1 MTHHDDDP
9 RDDSS
14 RKDGHGTRDYD
25 AMQREIRERQ
35 SRIGDTL
42 HSIRRRLAPNTL
54 KEQTMNRMTNRM
66 SSGASSM
73 GDMVRGNPVPLAMIG
88 LGVGW
93 MLLSR
98 SGMDQRIANSGA
110 MRSVRSTAGSTARYA
125 RDTFYSATDS
135 VRDAA
140 SHVYDRAGDMAGD
153 AYESASDAAGRM
165 TGGGTY
171 DGRAGGPA
179 GRGMP
184 QQHQSQGSRGG
195 SQGGSRG
202 GSMTSSMTRQL
213 GHVNSSFW
221 DLVEDHPLVAGV
233 MGVAL
238 GAALGASIPGTR
250 YEERWVGDYA
260 SQVTGAAKEAAQD
273 AIERGT
279 RAAQAAAEAAREH
292 VAEAVD
298 DVKGA
303 AKEEINRPT

>member
-1 MTHHDDDP
+1 MSQHDDHAP
-9 RDDSS
+9 G
-14 RKDGHGTRDYD
+14 GHPDYD
-25 AMQREIRERQ
+25 ALQREARDRRT
-35 SRIGDTL
+35 RIADSL
-42 HSIRRRLAPNTL
+42 DALRHRLAPNTL

-66 SSGASSM
+66 SSGASHM

-88 LGVGW
+88 IGLGW

-98 SGMDQRIANSGA
+98 SGMDQRIAHSGA
-110 MRSVRSTAGSTARYA
+110 FRSVRSTAGSTARYA
-125 RDTFYSATDS
+125 RDTFYSAAGT
-135 VRDAA
+135 VRDTA
-140 SHVYDRAGDMAGD
+140 SSMYDRAGDMASD
-153 AYESASDAAGRM
+153 AYESAGDAASRM

-171 DGRAGGPA
+171 DDRTGGPA
-179 GRGMP
+179 GQGMP
-184 QQHQSQGSRGG
+184 QQQSRGG
-195 SQGGSRG
+195 HAQGGR
-202 GSMTSSMTRQL
+202 SMTASMGRQI

-238 GAALGASIPGTR
+238 GAALGASIPATR

-260 SQVTGAAKEAAQD
+260 GQVTNRAKEAAQD

-303 AKEEINRPT
+303 AKEEINRS

>member
-1 MTHHDDDP
+1 MTRRAD
-9 RDDSS
+9 
-14 RKDGHGTRDYD
+14 DYD
-25 AMQREIRERQ
+25 AMQREIRDRQ
-35 SRIGDTL
+35 SRIGGTL
-42 HSIRRRLAPNTL
+42 DALRHRLSPHTL

-98 SGMDQRIANSGA
+98 SGMDQRIAHSGA
-110 MRSVRSTAGSTARYA
+110 MRSVRHTAGSTARYA
-125 RDTFYSATDS
+125 RDTFYNAAES

-140 SHVYDRAGDMAGD
+140 GNLYDRAEDMAGNV
-153 AYESASDAAGRM
+153 YEQAGDAASRM

-171 DGRAGGPA
+171 DGRSGGPA
-179 GRGMP
+179 GRGGP
-184 QQHQSQGSRGG
+184 YQGGRGPAGG
-195 SQGGSRG
+195 SMGR
-202 GSMTSSMTRQL
+202 SMTSSMSRQI
-213 GHVNSSFW
+213 GHVTTSFW

-238 GAALGASIPGTR
+238 GAALGASIPSTR
-250 YEERWVGDYA
+250 YEEQWVGDYA
-260 SQVTGAAKEAAQD
+260 GQVTGMAKEAAQD

-292 VAEAVD
+292 ISEAVD

-303 AKEEINRPT
+303 AKEQMDRPT

>member
-1 MTHHDDDP
+1 MSQ
-9 RDDSS
+9 RDDNATG
-14 RKDGHGTRDYD
+14 DHPDYD
-25 AMQREIRERQ
+25 ALQREARDRRT
-35 SRIGDTL
+35 RIAASLDSL
-42 HSIRRRLAPNTL
+42 RHRLAPNTL

-66 SSGASSM
+66 SSGASHM

-88 LGVGW
+88 IGLGW

-98 SGMDQRIANSGA
+98 SGMDQRIAHSGA
-110 MRSVRSTAGSTARYA
+110 FRSVRSTAGSSARYA
-125 RDTFYSATDS
+125 RDTFYSAAGS
-135 VRDAA
+135 VRDTAG
-140 SHVYDRAGDMAGD
+140 SLYDRAGDMASD
-153 AYESASDAAGRM
+153 AYESAGEAASRM

-171 DGRAGGPA
+171 QDRPGDDRTGGPT

-184 QQHQSQGSRGG
+184 QQHMRGG
-195 SQGGSRG
+195 HPQGGR
-202 GSMTSSMTRQL
+202 SMTASMGRQI
-213 GHVNSSFW
+213 GHVTTSFW

-260 SQVTGAAKEAAQD
+260 GQVTNLAKEAAQD

-303 AKEEINRPT
+303 AKEEINRT

>member
-1 MTHHDDDP
+1 MTRQDDP
-9 RDDSS
+9 TSP
-14 RKDGHGTRDYD
+14 DYD
-25 AMQREIRERQ
+25 AMQREIRDRQ
-35 SRIGDTL
+35 SRIGGTL
-42 HSIRRRLAPNTL
+42 DQLRHRLSPHTL

-98 SGMDQRIANSGA
+98 SGMDQRIAHSGA

-125 RDTFYSATDS
+125 RDTFYSAAES

-140 SHVYDRAGDMAGD
+140 GNLYDRAGDMAGD
-153 AYESASDAAGRM
+153 VYDQAGDAASRM
-165 TGGGTY
+165 TGRDTY
-171 DGRAGGPA
+171 DGRSGGPA
-179 GRGMP
+179 GRGA
-184 QQHQSQGSRGG
+184 SY
-195 SQGGSRG
+195 QGGRG
-202 GSMTSSMTRQL
+202 QPSGRSMTSSMSRQI
-213 GHVNSSFW
+213 GHVTTSFW

-238 GAALGASIPGTR
+238 GAALGASIPSTR

-260 SQVTGAAKEAAQD
+260 GQVTGMAKEAAQD

-292 VAEAVD
+292 ISEAAD

-303 AKEEINRPT
+303 AKEQMDRPT

>member
-1 MTHHDDDP
+1 MTR
-9 RDDSS
+9 RDEHS
-14 RKDGHGTRDYD
+14 RPDYD

-42 HSIRRRLAPNTL
+42 DSLRHRLAPHTL

-88 LGVGW
+88 IGIGW

-98 SGMDQRIANSGA
+98 SGLDQRIAHSGPV
-110 MRSVRSTAGSTARYA
+110 RSVRSTAGSTARYA
-125 RDTFYSATDS
+125 RDTFYSAAGS
-135 VRDAA
+135 VRDATG
-140 SHVYDRAGDMAGD
+140 HLYDRAGDMAGD
-153 AYESASDAAGRM
+153 AYEQASDAASRM

-171 DGRAGGPA
+171 DGRTGGPA
-179 GRGMP
+179 GQGMP
-184 QQHQSQGSRGG
+184 QTQGRRAPSR
-195 SQGGSRG
+195 
-202 GSMTSSMTRQL
+202 GSMTGSMGRQI
-213 GHVNSSFW
+213 GHVTTSFW

-238 GAALGASIPGTR
+238 GAALGASIPATR
-250 YEERWVGDYA
+250 YEERWVGEYA
-260 SQVTGAAKEAAQD
+260 DQVTGMAKEAAQD

-303 AKEEINRPT
+303 AKEEIDRPS

>member
-1 MTHHDDDP
+1 MSPHDDRTTP
-9 RDDSS
+9 
-14 RKDGHGTRDYD
+14 DYD
-25 AMQREIRERQ
+25 ALQREARDR
-35 SRIGDTL
+35 RTHLGATL
-42 HSIRRRLAPNTL
+42 DSLRHRLAPTTL

-66 SSGASSM
+66 SSGASHM

-88 LGVGW
+88 IGLGW

-98 SGMDQRIANSGA
+98 SGMDQRIAHSGA

-125 RDTFYSATDS
+125 RDTFYSAAGS

-140 SHVYDRAGDMAGD
+140 GSMYDRAGDMASD
-153 AYESASDAAGRM
+153 AYESAGDAASRM
-165 TGGGTY
+165 TGSGTY
-171 DGRAGGPA
+171 DDRTGGPA
-179 GRGMP
+179 GHGMP
-184 QQHQSQGSRGG
+184 QQH
-195 SQGGSRG
+195 SQGGRSQGGRSMT
-202 GSMTSSMTRQL
+202 GSMSRQL
-213 GHVNSSFW
+213 GHVTTSFW

-260 SQVTGAAKEAAQD
+260 GQVTNMAKEAAQD
-273 AIERGT
+273 AVERGT

-303 AKEEINRPT
+303 AKEEINRTS

>member
-1 MTHHDDDP
+1 MSDRHDHTGADRGP
-9 RDDSS
+9 
-14 RKDGHGTRDYD
+14 RDYD
-25 AMQREIRERQ
+25 AMQREIRDRQ
-35 SRIGDTL
+35 SRIGATL
-42 HSIRRRLAPNTL
+42 DSLRHRLAPNTL

-66 SSGASSM
+66 SSGASHM

-88 LGVGW
+88 IGLGW

-98 SGMDQRIANSGA
+98 SGLDQRIAHSGA

-125 RDTFYSATDS
+125 RDTFYSATGS

-140 SHVYDRAGDMAGD
+140 GSVYDRASDMAGD
-153 AYESASDAAGRM
+153 AYESASDATSRM

-184 QQHQSQGSRGG
+184 QQHQGQHQGQHQSSQGSRM
-195 SQGGSRG
+195 
-202 GSMTSSMTRQL
+202 GSMTSSMGRQI

-238 GAALGASIPGTR
+238 GAALGASIPATR
-250 YEERWVGDYA
+250 AEERLVGDYA
-260 SQVTGAAKEAAQD
+260 SQVTGMAKEAAQD

-303 AKEEINRPT
+303 AKEEINRPS

>member
-1 MTHHDDDP
+1 MSDHDDHTGAD
-9 RDDSS
+9 
-14 RKDGHGTRDYD
+14 HGPRDYD
-25 AMQREIRERQ
+25 AMQREIRDRQ
-35 SRIGDTL
+35 SRIGATL
-42 HSIRRRLAPNTL
+42 DSLRHRLAPHTL

-88 LGVGW
+88 IGLGW

-98 SGMDQRIANSGA
+98 SGLDQRIAHSGA
-110 MRSVRSTAGSTARYA
+110 MRSVRRTAGSTARYA

-140 SHVYDRAGDMAGD
+140 SHMADRAGDMASD
-153 AYESASDAAGRM
+153 AYESASDATSRM

-171 DGRAGGPA
+171 RDRPGDDRTGGPA
-179 GRGMP
+179 GRGFP
-184 QQHQSQGSRGG
+184 QQPSHLQGGRGG
-195 SQGGSRG
+195 SKG
-202 GSMTSSMTRQL
+202 GSMASSMSRQL
-213 GHVNSSFW
+213 GHVTTSFW

-273 AIERGT
+273 VIERGT

-292 VAEAVD
+292 VTEAVD

-303 AKEEINRPT
+303 AKEEINRP

>member
-1 MTHHDDDP
+1 MTR
-9 RDDSS
+9 RDEHI
-14 RKDGHGTRDYD
+14 RPDYD

-42 HSIRRRLAPNTL
+42 DSLRHRLAPHTL

-88 LGVGW
+88 IGLGW

-98 SGMDQRIANSGA
+98 SGLDQRIAHSGA
-110 MRSVRSTAGSTARYA
+110 VRNVRSRAGSTARYA
-125 RDTFYSATDS
+125 RDTFYSAAGS
-135 VRDAA
+135 VRDATE
-140 SHVYDRAGDMAGD
+140 HLYDRAGDMAGD
-153 AYESASDAAGRM
+153 AYEQASDAASRM

-171 DGRAGGPA
+171 DGRTGGPA

-184 QQHQSQGSRGG
+184 QAQGRHIPSR
-195 SQGGSRG
+195 
-202 GSMTSSMTRQL
+202 GSMTSSMGRQI
-213 GHVNSSFW
+213 GHVTTSFW
-221 DLVEDHPLVAGV
+221 DLVEEHPLVAGV

-238 GAALGASIPGTR
+238 GAALGASIPATR
-250 YEERWVGDYA
+250 HEERWVGEYA
-260 SQVTGAAKEAAQD
+260 DQVTGMAKEAAQD

-303 AKEEINRPT
+303 AKEEIDRPS

>member
-1 MTHHDDDP
+1 MSQHDDNAT
-9 RDDSS
+9 RD
-14 RKDGHGTRDYD
+14 HPDYD
-25 AMQREIRERQ
+25 ALQREARDRRT
-35 SRIGDTL
+35 RIAASLDSL
-42 HSIRRRLAPNTL
+42 RHRLAPDTL

-66 SSGASSM
+66 SSGASHM

-88 LGVGW
+88 IGLGW

-98 SGMDQRIANSGA
+98 SGMDQRIAQSGA
-110 MRSVRSTAGSTARYA
+110 FRSARGAAGSTARYA
-125 RDTFYSATDS
+125 RDTFYSAAGT
-135 VRDAA
+135 VRDTAG
-140 SHVYDRAGDMAGD
+140 SLYDRAGDMASDAYDSAGD
-153 AYESASDAAGRM
+153 AASRM
-165 TGGGTY
+165 TGGGTPH
-171 DGRAGGPA
+171 DRPGDNRTGGPA

-184 QQHQSQGSRGG
+184 QQH
-195 SQGGSRG
+195 SQGGR
-202 GSMTSSMTRQL
+202 SMTASMGRQI
-213 GHVNSSFW
+213 GHVTTSFW

-260 SQVTGAAKEAAQD
+260 GQVTSKAKDVAQD

-303 AKEEINRPT
+303 AKEEIDRS

>member
-1 MTHHDDDP
+1 MTRPEDHE
-9 RDDSS
+9 
-14 RKDGHGTRDYD
+14 KRDYD
-25 AMQREIRERQ
+25 AMQREIRGRQ

-42 HSIRRRLAPNTL
+42 DSIRHRLAPRTL

-88 LGVGW
+88 LGLGW

-98 SGMDQRIANSGA
+98 SGIDQRIAHSGA
-110 MRSVRSTAGSTARYA
+110 MRSVRNTAGSTARYA

-140 SHVYDRAGDMAGD
+140 GNLYDRAGDMAGD
-153 AYESASDAAGRM
+153 AYEAASDATGRV

-171 DGRAGGPA
+171 DGRA
-179 GRGMP
+179 MP
-184 QQHQSQGSRGG
+184 QQTQAQAQANRAASQGR
-195 SQGGSRG
+195 
-202 GSMTSSMTRQL
+202 SMTSSMSRQI
-213 GHVNSSFW
+213 GHVNASFW

-238 GAALGASIPGTR
+238 GAALGASIPSTR

-260 SQVTGAAKEAAQD
+260 SQVTGMAKEAAQD

-298 DVKGA
+298 DVKNA
-303 AKEEINRPT
+303 TKEEINRPT

>member
-1 MTHHDDDP
+1 MTDP
-9 RDDSS
+9 AKPDPA
-14 RKDGHGTRDYD
+14 KPDYD
-25 AMQREIRERQ
+25 AMQRAIRDRQ
-35 SRIGDTL
+35 SRIGGTL
-42 HSIRRRLAPNTL
+42 EQIRHRLSPHTL

-73 GDMVRGNPVPLAMIG
+73 GDMVRGNPLPLAMIG

-98 SGMDQRIANSGA
+98 SGLDQRIAHSSA
-110 MRSVRSTAGSTARYA
+110 LRSVRHTAGSTARYA
-125 RDTFYSATDS
+125 RDTFYNAADS

-140 SHVYDRAGDMAGD
+140 GNLYDRAGDMAGD
-153 AYESASDAAGRM
+153 VYVQAGEAASRM
-165 TGGGTY
+165 SGGETY
-171 DGRAGGPA
+171 DGRSGSPA
-179 GRGMP
+179 GRGGFQDRRGP
-184 QQHQSQGSRGG
+184 SAGSSGR
-195 SQGGSRG
+195 
-202 GSMTSSMTRQL
+202 SMTRSVGRQL
-213 GHVNSSFW
+213 GHVTTSFW

-238 GAALGASIPGTR
+238 GAALGASIPSTR

-260 SQVTGAAKEAAQD
+260 GQVTGMAKEATQD

-292 VAEAVD
+292 VTSAVD

-303 AKEEINRPT
+303 TKDAAKDQIDRPS

>member
-1 MTHHDDDP
+1 MTRPDDP
-9 RDDSS
+9 A
-14 RKDGHGTRDYD
+14 KPDYD
-25 AMQREIRERQ
+25 AMQREIRDRQ
-35 SRIGDTL
+35 SRIGGTL
-42 HSIRRRLAPNTL
+42 DQLRHRLAPHTL

-98 SGMDQRIANSGA
+98 SGLDQRIAHSGA
-110 MRSVRSTAGSTARYA
+110 VRSVRHTAGSTARYA
-125 RDTFYSATDS
+125 RDTFYNAAEG

-140 SHVYDRAGDMAGD
+140 GNLYERAGDMAGD
-153 AYESASDAAGRM
+153 VYDQAGDAASRM

-171 DGRAGGPA
+171 DGRSGGPA

-184 QQHQSQGSRGG
+184 QGGRGPSG
-195 SQGGSRG
+195 R
-202 GSMTSSMTRQL
+202 SMTSSMSRQI
-213 GHVNSSFW
+213 GHVTTSFW

-260 SQVTGAAKEAAQD
+260 GQVTGMAKEAAQD

-303 AKEEINRPT
+303 AKEQMDRPT

>member
-1 MTHHDDDP
+1 M
-9 RDDSS
+9 S
-14 RKDGHGTRDYD
+14 RPDYD
-25 AMQREIRERQ
+25 ALQREARDRRT
-35 SRIGDTL
+35 RIAASLDSL
-42 HSIRRRLAPNTL
+42 RHRLAPHTL

-66 SSGASSM
+66 SSGASHM
-73 GDMVRGNPVPLAMIG
+73 GDVVRGNPVPLAMIG
-88 LGVGW
+88 IGLGW

-110 MRSVRSTAGSTARYA
+110 FRSARSTAGSTARYA
-125 RDTFYSATDS
+125 RDTFYSAAGT
-135 VRDAA
+135 VRDTAG
-140 SHVYDRAGDMAGD
+140 SLYDRAGDMASD
-153 AYESASDAAGRM
+153 AYESAGDAAGRM
-165 TGGGTY
+165 TGGIH
-171 DGRAGGPA
+171 DDRPGGPA

-184 QQHQSQGSRGG
+184 QQP
-195 SQGGSRG
+195 SQGGR
-202 GSMTSSMTRQL
+202 SMTASMGRQI
-213 GHVNSSFW
+213 GHVTTSFW

-260 SQVTGAAKEAAQD
+260 GQVTSKAKEVAQD

-292 VAEAVD
+292 VADAAD

-303 AKEEINRPT
+303 AREEIDRS